1 MARRYQRAAVV
12 GMLALAGGTAAAA
25 AVLDDGDARAPQA
38 RERKV
43 IGTVISNGFRVVV
56 TAAREAG
63 EGDEPDTAT
72 VRVAAD
78 ARSGGEWDRLG
89 APITVGRPSAW
100 FWNVVT
106 RPYGVRRLALSR
118 PGGEFP
124 ERVAL
129 RLLISASIGPSA
141 TLRFHTEDGRFVH
154 SDV

>member
-1 MARRYQRAAVV
+1 MARRYPRSALVAV
-12 GMLALAGGTAAAA
+12 LALAGGAAPAA
-25 AVLDDGDARAPQA
+25 AVLGDGDARAPQA

-43 IGTVISNGFRVVV
+43 IATAVSNGFRVVV
-56 TAAREAG
+56 TAARGAAQ
-63 EGDEPDTAT
+63 GDVPDTAT
-72 VRVAAD
+72 VRIAAYT
-78 ARSGGEWDRLG
+78 RSGGEWERLG
-89 APITVGRPSAW
+89 TAITVGTPSAW

-129 RLLISASIGPSA
+129 RLLISPSIGPSA
-141 TLRFHTEDGRFVH
+141 TFRFHTEDGRFVQ